1 MTEKQFLDL
10 LRDHDVLRNVQPYYE
25 ELLTSSIVKS
35 MNVEIMDAFLSHFEL
50 SEDMTF
56 EEFIGLYKIFEVV
69 YEEDKF
75 PVIF

>member
-1 MTEKQFLDL
+1 MTEKEFLDL
-10 LRDHDVLRNVQPYYE
+10 LGDHDAHRNVQPHYE
-25 ELLTSSIVKS
+25 RLLTSSILES

-69 YEEDKF
+69 YEENKF
-75 PVIF
+75 PVIY